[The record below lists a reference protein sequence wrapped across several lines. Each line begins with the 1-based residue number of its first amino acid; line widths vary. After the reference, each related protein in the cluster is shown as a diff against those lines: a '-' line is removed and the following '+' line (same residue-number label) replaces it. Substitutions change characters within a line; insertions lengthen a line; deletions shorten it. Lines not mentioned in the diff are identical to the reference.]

1 MNTALS
7 PPHSPSNS
15 LAVIL
20 LGRGAVYAASE
31 AELAQL
37 AEHVHASL
45 QAEIQAQGMESTWTQ
60 IVVQPAFVDRY
71 QPALPEALDACQAAH
86 TVVIVPVMVPDEPA
100 LRRWMHKLIMR
111 WRAGRVGRGEHEN
124 TPRLIF
130 APPLPEAPQLAETL
144 AGTVRQLLA
153 APDTADVPAVVGD
166 DAWEHDPKGWSSVP
180 EHSHHVLWCMGPR
193 CAAKGAVQLWPDLAR
208 VVRENPPLKKRLMLL
223 QTSCQYPC
231 NHGPLMIVYPQG
243 AWYGPITDAGEMQ
256 TVLSRHVLHG
266 EVDATLCVHGQPGQP
281 TETESSSPPLSPI
294 PRETPSGA

>member
-1 MNTALS
+1 LNAAAT
-7 PPHSPSNS
+7 PPNA

-37 AEHVHASL
+37 AQHVHASL
-45 QAEIQAQGMESTWTQ
+45 QAETQVQGMAPTWTQ

-71 QPALPEALDACQAAH
+71 QPALPEALDACQDAH

-111 WRAGRVGRGEHEN
+111 WRAGRGGHESS
-124 TPRLIF
+124 PRLIF
-130 APPLPEAPQLAETL
+130 APPLPAAPQLAEML
-144 AGTVRQLLA
+144 AGTVRQLLQ
-153 APDTADVPAVVGD
+153 APDTADVQSVVGD

-180 EHSHHVLWCMGPR
+180 AHSHHVLWCMGPR
-193 CAAKGAVQLWPDLAR
+193 CAAKGAVKLWPELAR
-208 VVRENPPLKKRLMLL
+208 TVRENQQLKKRIMPL

-243 AWYGPITDAGEMQ
+243 AWYGPVTDAAEMEA
-256 TVLSRHVLHG
+256 VLSRHVLHG
-266 EVDATLCVHGQPGQP
+266 EVEARLCIHGQPGLP
-281 TETESSSPPLSPI
+281 AEPEPHPESATSSPLLSPI
-294 PRETPSGA
+294 PRETSSGA

>member
-1 MNTALS
+1 LNTTAS
-7 PPHSPSNS
+7 SSHS

-45 QAEIQAQGMESTWTQ
+45 QAETQVQGMEPTWTQ

-71 QPALPEALDACQAAH
+71 QPALPEALDACQVAH

-111 WRAGRVGRGEHEN
+111 WSARRGAHAN

-193 CAAKGAVQLWPDLAR
+193 CAAKGAVQLWPELAR

-243 AWYGPITDAGEMQ
+243 AWYGPVQDAGEMQ
-256 TVLSRHVLHG
+256 AVLSRHVLHG
-266 EVDATLCVHGQPGQP
+266 EVDSALCVHGQAAKA
-281 TETESSSPPLSPI
+281 ESSCPPPSLQPSPLLSPI
-294 PRETPSGA
+294 SRETSSGA

>member
-1 MNTALS
+1 MNTTAS
-7 PPHSPSNS
+7 ASHA

-37 AEHVHASL
+37 AAHVHARL
-45 QAEIQAQGMESTWTQ
+45 QAETQAQGMAPAWTQ

-111 WRAGRVGRGEHEN
+111 WSARRGAHAN

-180 EHSHHVLWCMGPR
+180 AHSHHVLWCMGPR
-193 CAAKGAVQLWPDLAR
+193 CAAKGAVQLWPELAR

-231 NHGPLMIVYPQG
+231 NHGPLMIVYPEG
-243 AWYGPITDAGEMQ
+243 AWYGPVQDAGEMQ
-256 TVLSRHVLHG
+256 AVLSRHVLDG
-266 EVDATLCVHGQPGQP
+266 EVDSVLCVHGRPALP
-281 TETESSSPPLSPI
+281 AKAESSCPAPSPLLPPI
-294 PRETPSGA
+294 PRETSSGA